1 MKTLNQNIKADEIKS
16 YSKAGI
22 VRRLLVLFYDTLLTV
37 AAIFIAFQPIPLA
50 ENLIKRYPL
59 IEPLSSIYLLAIW
72 FLFFGWFWTH
82 GGQTVGMKAW
92 RIILHRQDGKKI
104 TWADAFSRFLISNVF
119 FLILLFM
126 IQVEVISIKQSL
138 ILAGLIFSISY
149 IWAIFDRENRTL
161 HDLFSRTRI
170 SVLETKKLK

>member
-1 MKTLNQNIKADEIKS
+1 MKKLNQNIKANEIKS
-16 YSKAGI
+16 YSKASI
-22 VRRLLVLFYDTLLTV
+22 IRRLLALFYDTLLTV

-50 ENLIKRYPL
+50 ENLIERYPF
-59 IEPLSSIYLLAIW
+59 IESLYSIYLLAIW

-82 GGQTVGMKAW
+82 GGQTAGMKAW
-92 RIILHRQDGKKI
+92 RIILHRQDVKKV
-104 TWADAFSRFLISNVF
+104 TWADALFRFLISNIF

-126 IQVEVISIKQSL
+126 IQVEIISIKQSL

-170 SVLETKKLK
+170 SVLEPKKSN